1 MSTEDLTGFHGTNER
16 LTVENIGRLA
26 KGYAQIVLAMDAN
39 AE

>member
-1 MSTEDLTGFHGTNER
+1 